1 LKPNAGQEAGEAAKQ
16 KKIRAG
22 RHGCGSREDAWTKF
36 AGVAAEPGGTHSRD
50 DRRAGDGAQGDE
62 RPSRERTRRGSS
74 SRARKTRGAR
84 GMGRG
89 ELGWA
94 RASRGEKRASDMGS
108 KGRAAGELHG
118 RVTTG
123 DDGTRAGEL
132 NKVEPRQGSSTASR
146 EGKRGAAGRRE
157 NARQPWRAEERRAGG
172 AREGRAMGSSAGRE
186 HAIQGV
192 AARERSRACGGGAGI
207 KTRESKKPARAWERI
222 STAREKKVLGDACRF
237 FSSA

>member
-1 LKPNAGQEAGEAAKQ
+1 
-16 KKIRAG
+16 
-22 RHGCGSREDAWTKF
+22 
-36 AGVAAEPGGTHSRD
+36 
-50 DRRAGDGAQGDE
+50 
-62 RPSRERTRRGSS
+62 
-74 SRARKTRGAR
+74 
-84 GMGRG
+84 
-89 ELGWA
+89 
-94 RASRGEKRASDMGS
+94 MGS
-108 KGRAAGELHG
+108 KGRAAGELHC

-132 NKVEPRQGSSTASR
+132 NKEERRQGSSTASR